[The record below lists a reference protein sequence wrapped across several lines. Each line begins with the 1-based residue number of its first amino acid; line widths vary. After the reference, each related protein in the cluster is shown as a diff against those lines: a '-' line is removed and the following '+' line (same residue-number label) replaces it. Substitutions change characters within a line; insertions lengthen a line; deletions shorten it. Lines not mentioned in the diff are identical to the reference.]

1 MGAPRVFAVVAACVL
16 SVVAG
21 QPDYDRATRLA
32 AVAAARGTTPVAAAA
47 ERRLSADSCEDSQT
61 WRHTDGKGKT
71 RTCAWVGGKPAKR
84 CKVKDEAEVSARDA
98 CPAACDTCPADGEDG
113 EPSCADSTTW
123 YKGSKKGQECAWVGE
138 KPLKRCK
145 AKSKAKVLA
154 RDACPAACGTCPADG
169 GATTPRP
176 TPEPTPRPT
185 PEPTPRPTPEPT
197 PRPTPE
203 LTPAPSYSPTPAPSP
218 RPTTWSYSYSW
229 GDDYN
234 YGALEGDDF
243 TCEDSTTWS
252 VKNRKGKTITCK
264 KVRRSKI
271 LENGERRRCSLKGA
285 REACAKSCGTC

>member
-1 MGAPRVFAVVAACVL
+1 MRRNCVL
-16 SVVAG
+16 LFSA
-21 QPDYDRATRLA
+21 A
-32 AVAAARGTTPVAAAA
+32 AVAA
-47 ERRLSADSCEDSQT
+47 
-61 WRHTDGKGKT
+61 
-71 RTCAWVGGKPAKR
+71 
-84 CKVKDEAEVSARDA
+84 VSATNAAVAVEA
-98 CPAACDTCPADGEDG
+98 CQNDKTWKTPKGVGCGEL
-113 EPSCADSTTW
+113 T
-123 YKGSKKGQECAWVGE
+123 SKKKCKKQTGCKWKKKAC
-138 KPLKRCK
+138 KDDK
-145 AKSKAKVLA
+145 AKSCIDLFKKYDKKKEQGKMKQKDEKKVSKLCDKEKDAAKIKASA
-154 RDACPAACGTCPADG
+154 ACRASCGTCPA
-169 GATTPRP
+169 TPRP
-176 TPEPTPRPT
+176 TPES
-185 PEPTPRPTPEPT
+185 TPRPTPEPT